1 MPERK
6 DNLIAERLLDGGS
19 KMEFDDAK
27 LVVKATPRNFL
38 AFFCGLPYY
47 SAGSSDRSKHTCIAR
62 KRGKHILRVGLVD
75 RDVGKLERLIWGHY
89 FGDGEA

>member
-1 MPERK
+1 VREGVWFRASTLGIGRHFVKSGGETMPERK

-27 LVVKATPRNFL
+27 LVVKATPRSFL

-47 SAGSSDRSKHTCIAR
+47 SAGSSARSKHTCI
-62 KRGKHILRVGLVD
+62 HI
-75 RDVGKLERLIWGHY
+75 E
-89 FGDGEA
+89 

>member
-6 DNLIAERLLDGGS
+6 DNLIAERLLDGGF
-19 KMEFDDAK
+19 KMGSDDAK
-27 LVVKATPRNFL
+27 LVVKATPRSFL

-62 KRGKHILRVGLVD
+62 KRGKHTLEVGLVD
-75 RDVGKLERLIWGHY
+75 RDVGKFRALDLGPLFRGR
-89 FGDGEA
+89 